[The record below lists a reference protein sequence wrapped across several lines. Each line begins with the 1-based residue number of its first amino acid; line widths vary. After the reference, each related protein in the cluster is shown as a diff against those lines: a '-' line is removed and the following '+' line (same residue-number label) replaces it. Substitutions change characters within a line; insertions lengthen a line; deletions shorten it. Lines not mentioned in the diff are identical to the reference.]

1 MNISLRTALNV
12 TGAVLLGFLAFPI
25 VNVAGILAAQQLLHL
40 AGVL

>member
-12 TGAVLLGFLAFPI
+12 TAAVLLGLLAFPI